1 MKLISTTKYPWG
13 INHFGS
19 QVESVKG
26 IEEAAQT
33 LAEANTSGAVA
44 ESWIHDQGSM
54 CPSMGGRSEPRSR
67 ERLAGDK
74 ALFCR

>member
-33 LAEANTSGAVA
+33 LAEANTSGAVP
-44 ESWIHDQGSM
+44 ESWIHDIEGIRDRCVRA
-54 CPSMGGRSEPRSR
+54 CP
-67 ERLAGDK
+67 
-74 ALFCR
+74 CR